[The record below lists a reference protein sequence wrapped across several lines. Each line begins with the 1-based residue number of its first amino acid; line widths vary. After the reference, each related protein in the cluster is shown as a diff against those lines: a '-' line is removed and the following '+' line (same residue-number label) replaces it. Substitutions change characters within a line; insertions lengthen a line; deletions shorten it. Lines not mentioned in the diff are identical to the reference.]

1 MGAPHQA
8 AGGGPGALM
17 RKKGMMGV
25 KGDTA
30 APAVVAGGC
39 RVGTPLVQP
48 QVPTFQLGPLRE
60 DTSTTCCLESSVAT

>member
-1 MGAPHQA
+1 
-8 AGGGPGALM
+8 
-17 RKKGMMGV
+17 MGV